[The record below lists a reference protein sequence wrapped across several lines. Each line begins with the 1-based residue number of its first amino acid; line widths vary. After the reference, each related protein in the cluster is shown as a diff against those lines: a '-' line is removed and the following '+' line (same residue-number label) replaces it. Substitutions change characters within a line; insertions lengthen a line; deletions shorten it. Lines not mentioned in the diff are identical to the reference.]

1 MSPFKYLYSIDH
13 FTLSRLFSHS
23 NRGASARA
31 KESLIGKRKWETYPD
46 PIHARE
52 IGHDDSVHPT
62 VRMDWQ
68 EVLSRFCMAGGGE
81 SKLCSLCLSWRNI
94 SQFT

>member
-23 NRGASARA
+23 NQVMSGFYRGASARA
-31 KESLIGKRKWETYPD
+31 KESLIAKRKWETYPD
-46 PIHARE
+46 PIRARE
-52 IGHDDSVHPT
+52 IGHDDCVRPT

-68 EVLSRFCMAGGGE
+68 GGT
-81 SKLCSLCLSWRNI
+81 K
-94 SQFT
+94 